1 MPESVKMPC
10 SIIGV
15 GSFGFVVSS
24 PINYFT
30 NNSDGDSELVGKIL
44 SPNTDDDDIE
54 NEWALS
60 NILKRIDPDNKYFIY
75 PVDKTHVTKT
85 NICTNV
91 HDKLPWYFNMIDQ
104 NIYTQFVM
112 KNGGMSL
119 RNVVKQRSITL
130 QAVIKFTLD
139 ASFGIRKLLE
149 NRLIHCDIHLQNLVV
164 KDDVCKMIDFNIST
178 DFNSFYHEDMLEWC
192 SGYVISPSETR
203 VYHKMYDIEH
213 EKSMLAQYIQVTPD
227 LLDFIFDNNVFMT
240 SYNKLVHTM
249 AYQPSGQ
256 NIILMKACKSH
267 TKVDIYGLG
276 VGLLEMYLNII
287 RFTNLEYNV
296 RIIIEKIIIMMLL
309 AHPVDRISI
318 HDLIKELEITLF
330 LIGG

>member
-1 MPESVKMPC
+1 MPC

-30 NNSDGDSELVGKIL
+30 HIGDDEFVGKIL

-60 NILKRIDPDNKYFIY
+60 NMLKMIDPNNLHFIY
-75 PVDKTHVTKT
+75 PIDKVHITKT
-85 NICTNV
+85 NISVNV
-91 HDKLPWYFNMIDQ
+91 QDKLPWYFNIIDQ
-104 NIYTQFVM
+104 SIYTQFIM

-119 RNVVKQRSITL
+119 RNVIKQRSIPL
-130 QAVIKFTLD
+130 QDMIKFTLD
-139 ASFGIRKLLE
+139 ASYGIRKLLE
-149 NRLIHCDIHLQNLVV
+149 NRLIHCDLHLQNLVV
-164 KDDVCKMIDFNIST
+164 KDGVCKMIDFNIST
-178 DFNSFYHEDMLEWC
+178 DFNSFYHEAMLEWC
-192 SGYVISPSETR
+192 SEYAISPSDTR

-227 LLDFIFDNNVFMT
+227 LLDFIFDNDVFMT
-240 SYNKLVHTM
+240 SYTKLVHTM
-249 AYQPSGQ
+249 AHQPSDQ
-256 NIILMKACKSH
+256 NIIIMKACKSH

-276 VGLLEMYLNII
+276 VCLLEMYLNIK
-287 RFTNLEYNV
+287 RVTTLEYNV
-296 RIIIEKIIIMMLL
+296 CIIIEKIITMMLL

-330 LIGG
+330 LIGD